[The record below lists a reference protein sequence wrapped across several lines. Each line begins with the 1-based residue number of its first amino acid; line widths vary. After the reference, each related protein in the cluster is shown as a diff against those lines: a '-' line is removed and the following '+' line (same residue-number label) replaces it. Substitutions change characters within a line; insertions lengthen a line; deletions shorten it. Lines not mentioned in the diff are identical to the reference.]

1 MAYIRIEPLLVMV
14 TLQISLEGRLSLKL
28 CIKTGP
34 LLRLIKG
41 QVQGLVNTETLVLT
55 QVNLSGLF
63 RLFKPTTKHLN
74 NRTGQGLLLT

>member
-1 MAYIRIEPLLVMV
+1 MAYIRIEPLLVME

-28 CIKTGP
+28 CIRTGP

-55 QVNLSGLF
+55 QVNLPGPL
-63 RLFKPTTKHLN
+63 LFKPTTKHLN
-74 NRTGQGLLLT
+74 SRTGQGLPLT